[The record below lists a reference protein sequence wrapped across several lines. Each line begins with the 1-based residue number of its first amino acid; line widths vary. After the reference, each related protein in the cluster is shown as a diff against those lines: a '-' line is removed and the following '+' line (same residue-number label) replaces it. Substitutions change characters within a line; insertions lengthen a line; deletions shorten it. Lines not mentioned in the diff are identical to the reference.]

1 MVPFAEKL
9 SAISVKIHK
18 DVNDKTAIFYEDLK
32 RTNYVTPTSYLEHMK
47 LYFEL
52 LARK

>member
-1 MVPFAEKL
+1 MVPFAQKL
-9 SAISVKIHK
+9 SAISVKIHR
-18 DVNDKTAIFYEDLK
+18 DVIDKTAIFYDDLK
-32 RTNYVTPTSYLEHMK
+32 RINYVTPISYLEQMK